1 MNAANH
7 HGREAACWTVDHFS
21 MAKAIRLRVRT
32 QTHTLSRYTWT
43 EWRSVEPASLLH
55 RHVRWANFV
64 TNSQKFHYGKFA
76 KAFHRDFKIPVF
88 AVEDCWRARWL
99 AAWQAG
105 ARKPK
110 KLLATGVAYAL
121 MTLPVCLFAC
131 LPVRGHNVVWPNFLR
146 NATQMNRVAPQRP
159 TSCLSDWCAVSLA
172 SCFSDDKSSAYWKLQ
187 TATSCGIYGSGAQAH
202 THFSTINR
210 SNQRRFAESV
220 YHAAIAGTWTPFLTF
235 LV

>member
-121 MTLPVCLFAC
+121 MTLPVCLLEATMLFGQIFC
-131 LPVRGHNVVWPNFLR
+131 
-146 NATQMNRVAPQRP
+146 ATQPRWTALPPSDRLAACR
-159 TSCLSDWCAVSLA
+159 TDALSHWHHVSLTTSRALIESFKQQLLVEFMVAAHKRTHTFPPLTAVIKGA
-172 SCFSDDKSSAYWKLQ
+172 SLSPYIMRQL
-187 TATSCGIYGSGAQAH
+187 
-202 THFSTINR
+202 
-210 SNQRRFAESV
+210 
-220 YHAAIAGTWTPFLTF
+220 
-235 LV
+235 LVHELLF